1 MTETHDRESPD
12 LVTADDIR
20 ALDTAW
26 RAFEAALVAD
36 LHVMVQSSAP
46 CALVLE
52 LAGPNLPDG
61 QAGRYL
67 QLETGRD
74 RLLRATSTGN
84 RQLSPIHRMDDDECA
99 ALRRNGWTGND
110 ETDPEW
116 STERPLTELVE
127 LATDAVWLLRH
138 CHHLTHPHLLTQ
150 RRVGATPP
158 GPGRL
163 GLVATDDVPVEPR
176 ANFRLT
182 QARAGDDGPPL
193 PVVTTSPRDLAAL
206 VEAAVADAGEGHV
219 DFILHVA
226 QQPVFVRVREDRS
239 SVRLSA
245 RAVRDVSSPSE
256 ARTEIR
262 IFNREGWLDWHVARR
277 DIWVSGSIGSAP
289 FEHVLF
295 LAGVE
300 HFLEVLLSHRH
311 ALARRTG
318 GRTN

>member
-12 LVTADDIR
+12 LVTADDFR
-20 ALDTAW
+20 ALDTTW
-26 RAFEAALVAD
+26 RAFEASLVAD
-36 LHVMVQSSAP
+36 LAVMAQTSGP
-46 CALVLE
+46 CVLVLE

-61 QAGRYL
+61 EAGRYL
-67 QLETGRD
+67 QLESGRD

-84 RQLSPIHRMDDDECA
+84 RQLSPFHRMDDDECA
-99 ALRRNGWTGND
+99 AMRRRGWSGND
-110 ETDPEW
+110 ETDSEW

-127 LATDAVWLLRH
+127 LAADAVWLLRH
-138 CHHLTHPHLLTQ
+138 CHRVTHPHLLTQ
-150 RRVGATPP
+150 RRVGATPL

-163 GLVATDDVPVEPR
+163 GLVETDDVPVEPR
-176 ANFRLT
+176 ANFRLA

-193 PVVTTSPRDLAAL
+193 PVVTTSPRDLASL
-206 VEAAVADAGEGHV
+206 VEAAVAHAGEGHA
-219 DFILHVA
+219 DFILYVEE
-226 QQPVFVRVREDRS
+226 QPVFVRVRPDRS

-245 RAVRDVSSPSE
+245 RVVRDVSSPSE

-277 DIWVSGSIGSAP
+277 DIWVSGSIESAP
-289 FEHVLF
+289 FGHDMF
-295 LAGVE
+295 LAGVG

-318 GRTN
+318 GRTH